1 MTIDDAVIDDL
12 FIPRAAVSPPP
23 TTLAHITCRVCARAA
38 RVPRDH
44 PALLCYECLRDIG
57 ATAAHVAERTAIVLA
72 RWMREYD
79 AFQALVQGDAW
90 WQQVADARYRD
101 DPLFAAAW
109 ERARSGPHAAIVAAY
124 ESLVRTSDEV
134 AVMNDWY
141 RAAETE
147 LRAAELDAR
156 EGSA

>member
-23 TTLAHITCRVCARAA
+23 TTPARITCRVCDRAA
-38 RVPRDH
+38 HVPLDH
-44 PALLCYECLRDIG
+44 PALLCHECLADID

-72 RWMREYD
+72 RWMREYE
-79 AFQALVQGDAW
+79 AFQALVQGNAW
-90 WQQVADARYRD
+90 WQQVEDARYRD

-124 ESLVRTSDEV
+124 DALVRTSDET
-134 AVMNDWY
+134 AAINDWY
-141 RAAETE
+141 CTAETE
-147 LRAAELDAR
+147 LRAARRVMGVLL
-156 EGSA
+156 